1 MVHTKRLLV
10 GALALA
16 FVSSAFAATAPT
28 SGTAATASKV
38 SLAAPTNLKLVKKDS
53 TTVSLEWDKVTGASS
68 YIVKYDKKS
77 IATSKDPLAQYENET
92 DPVTATG
99 KVIEKLTPDTEY
111 FFSVVSLNDKMDESD
126 LFSNEISVKTDAN
139 GAPAASGA
147 TAVTTAAPAAEQAKG
162 PALAIAQVN
171 VVDNQTLNLVFN
183 NDLGVDPVNVKVTKL
198 ADNADIAIASVTPDV
213 ANRKQVV
220 VKFSAMLDP
229 TTAYSLVVLAAKDAN
244 GTNIQNGPDGQ
255 KEFATDANLAVAAG
269 TTASGATGTGLTGT
283 GAAAS
288 ELPKTGTQENI
299 IVLVSLLVAGALVY
313 VYRARKA

>member
-1 MVHTKRLLV
+1 MVNTKRLLV

-16 FVSSAFAATAPT
+16 FASSAFAATVPAT
-28 SGTAATASKV
+28 TGTAATDTTVKA

-99 KVIEKLTPDTEY
+99 KVIEKLSPDTEY

-126 LFSNEISVKTDAN
+126 LFSNEVSVKTDAL
-139 GAPAASGA
+139 GAVASSGA
-147 TAVTTAAPAAEQAKG
+147 VATGSATTATPEVKG
-162 PALAIAQVN
+162 PALAIAQVT
-171 VVDNQTLNLVFN
+171 VVDNQTLNLTFN
-183 NDLGVDPVNVKVTKL
+183 NDLGTDPVNVKVTKL
-198 ADNADIAIASVTPDV
+198 ADNADIAVASVTPDV
-213 ANRKQVV
+213 ANKKQVA
-220 VKFSAMLDP
+220 VKFTTMLDP
-229 TTAYSLVVLAAKDAN
+229 TTAYSLVVLSAKDAL

-269 TTASGATGTGLTGT
+269 ATTASGATGTGA
-283 GAAAS
+283 AAAS
-288 ELPKTGTQENI
+288 ELPKTGAQENV
-299 IVLVSLLVAGALVY
+299 IVIASLLVAGALVY